1 MFDRSPLVKEA
12 PVAVEDDRGLTRAT
26 LGGWEAIELWLVAG
40 LHRAVLALRGLTE
53 LKHPEDLAAT
63 RRYYDEFSR
72 RYDTERGGRVAD
84 GYHDLIDDLEID
96 FLRRF
101 AAGRDVLEVGCGTG
115 LLLERI
121 GGFAT
126 RAYGIDLS
134 PGMLAGARTR
144 GLDVGEASATAL
156 PFDDES
162 FDVTCSFK
170 VLAHIA
176 EIRTAL
182 EEMTRVTRRGGTIV
196 AEFYNPRS
204 LRALAKRFA
213 PPGKIG
219 EQTTEAEVYT
229 RFDTPLEAASH
240 MPSNTHLVARR
251 GIRIVTPAAGAL
263 RLPLLGRALRRAE
276 WTLCDSPLAGVAGFW
291 IGAFRKD

>member
-1 MFDRSPLVKEA
+1 M
-12 PVAVEDDRGLTRAT
+12 
-26 LGGWEAIELWLVAG
+26 
-40 LHRAVLALRGLTE
+40 
-53 LKHPEDLAAT
+53 KHPEDLAAT

-72 RYDTERGGRVAD
+72 RYDAERGGRVAD

-101 AAGRDVLEVGCGTG
+101 ATGGDVLEVGCGTG

-121 GGFAT
+121 GTFA
-126 RAYGIDLS
+126 AHASGIDLS
-134 PGMLAGARTR
+134 PGMLASARAR
-144 GLDVGEASATAL
+144 GLDVSEASATAL
-156 PFDDES
+156 PFPDET

-176 EIRTAL
+176 EIRVAL
-182 EEMTRVTRRGGTIV
+182 AEMTRVTRRGGTVV

-204 LRALAKRFA
+204 LRALAKRLA

-219 EQTTEAEVYT
+219 ARTTEAEVYT
-229 RFDTPLEAASH
+229 RFDTPLEAGRH
-240 MPSNTHLVARR
+240 MPRNTRLVARR
-251 GIRIVTPAAGAL
+251 GVRIVTPAAKAL
-263 RLPLLGRALRRAE
+263 RLPIVGRALRRAE
-276 WTLCDSPLAGVAGFW
+276 WSLCDSPLAEFAGFW